1 MLTYQANHVNEGD
14 LANEYTVFED
24 KKLADEAV
32 KATEKAIA
40 HHDEDTAGKIAVTEK
55 LDTKT

>member
-1 MLTYQANHVNEGD
+1 MHEGG
-14 LANEYTVFED
+14 LANGYTVFED
-24 KKLADEAV
+24 KKFADEAV

>member
-1 MLTYQANHVNEGD
+1 MPSWLIEIIEGTFTNK
-14 LANEYTVFED
+14 LTVFED

-32 KATEKAIA
+32 KATEKVLA
-40 HHDEDTAGKIAVTEK
+40 HHDEDTAAKITVTEK